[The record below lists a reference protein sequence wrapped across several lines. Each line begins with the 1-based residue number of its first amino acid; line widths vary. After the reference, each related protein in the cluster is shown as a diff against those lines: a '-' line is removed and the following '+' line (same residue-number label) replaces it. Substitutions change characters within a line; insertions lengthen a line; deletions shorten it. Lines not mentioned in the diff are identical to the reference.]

1 MVGGNGEGAVNG
13 LARLAMNEMMER
25 KMSIRDWYHDFRKSK
40 DTLVAWDVLEDC
52 ENALEMLQVEESF
65 DKFRVIW
72 VAAIA
77 QVRAVGHVLHKVDG
91 ERNLKL
97 KKIIEDTFSDWKKDR
112 DSNAI
117 FWEFIEN
124 ERNSVLK
131 QYEFGFLF
139 GPIGVITPAE
149 QEIVELDEG
158 LFCPILEGRY
168 EGEDCRDILAE
179 AIKWW
184 KTQLELVETKY
195 HYI

>member
-1 MVGGNGEGAVNG
+1 
-13 LARLAMNEMMER
+13 
-25 KMSIRDWYHDFRKSK
+25 MSIRDWYRDFRKGK
-40 DTLVAWDVLEDC
+40 DTLVARDVLEDC
-52 ENALEMLQVEESF
+52 ETALEMLQVEDSF

-91 ERNLKL
+91 ERNPNL
-97 KKIIEDTFSDWKKDR
+97 KKIIENAFGDWKKERED
-112 DSNAI
+112 NAI
-117 FWEFIEN
+117 FWDFIEN

-139 GPIGVITPAE
+139 GPMGVIIPAE
-149 QEIVELDEG
+149 QDIVELDEG

-168 EGEDCRDILAE
+168 EGEDCRDILGD

-184 KTQLELVETKY
+184 KNQLNMIEEKY
-195 HYI
+195 HEV

>member
-1 MVGGNGEGAVNG
+1 LGGGKEN
-13 LARLAMNEMMER
+13 L
-25 KMSIRDWYHDFRKSK
+25 MSIRDWYSDFRKNRDS
-40 DTLVAWDVLEDC
+40 LVARDVLEDC
-52 ENALEMLQVEESF
+52 EQALGMLQVEDSF

-91 ERNLKL
+91 ERNPKL
-97 KKIIEDTFSDWKKDR
+97 KRIIEETYSKWKKNKED
-112 DSNAI
+112 NAI
-117 FWEFIEN
+117 FWDFIEN

-149 QEIVELDEG
+149 QEPMELDEG

-168 EGEDCRDILAE
+168 QGKDCRDVLAD

-184 KTQLELVETKY
+184 KNELSAIEVRFRSEV
-195 HYI
+195 

>member
-1 MVGGNGEGAVNG
+1 VGGEKLMGF
-13 LARLAMNEMMER
+13 
-25 KMSIRDWYHDFRKSK
+25 SDWFRDFRKSK
-40 DTLVAWDVLEDC
+40 DSLVARDVLTDC
-52 ENALEMLQVEESF
+52 EMALEMLQVEETF

-77 QVRAVGHVLHKVDG
+77 QVRAVGHVLHKVDS
-91 ERNLKL
+91 ERDPKL
-97 KKIIEDTFSDWKKDR
+97 KGIIEEVFNDWKKNKEE
-112 DSNAI
+112 NAI

-168 EGEDCRDILAE
+168 KDEDCRDILAD
-179 AIKWW
+179 AITWW
-184 KTQLELVETKY
+184 KNQLDMIEKKFFER
-195 HYI
+195 